1 MTERI
6 AEKRIKKLGRA
17 ATVLGGLAMAAA
29 GTGLALEAKP
39 AQAQDGGVT
48 NFAEASASPETGAA
62 TVAEEGF
69 TLQSGEYM
77 EVIPGDIIS
86 ADGSM
91 SDTLDGPIRPLYDT
105 DLNKD
110 PEITDTADTALF
122 INVVKPGIF
131 WADNGGY
138 VKRGLTGQ
146 QRDTYLY
153 LQRNSKVNGGFKY
166 ADVVDWTGY
175 DTTIDQG
182 QIVHDSENPLGNQG
196 ETVSRTP
203 EMTDPGQIIEY
214 VGANPDMD
222 PSVALALY
230 NSLIEDGFDVN
241 APENQATLQALIACL
256 CKIDGSCE
264 QPEPTQKPKP
274 TATPKPREV
283 CDPQD
288 DHIMEQG
295 DIYRVPPRYDDIIVQ
310 ADALIRIDKGP
321 WIRTYDDLGPTKS
334 VNVIRH
340 IGDSV
345 VRVKTPVG
353 GGDVQQFNDCASDA
367 VVTEWYQNDLKADS
381 RRLDRNSIKIDL
393 AK

>member
-1 MTERI
+1 MKN
-6 AEKRIKKLGRA
+6 EKQPGRLNKVLATA
-17 ATVLGGLAMAAA
+17 AGLALAAA
-29 GTGLALEAKP
+29 GTGMAVNANPTRGAE
-39 AQAQDGGVT
+39 GVT
-48 NFAEASASPETGAA
+48 TFASPSPEAGAA

-69 TLQSGEYM
+69 TLQSGQFM
-77 EVIPGDIIS
+77 KVLPGDIIS

-110 PEITDTADTALF
+110 PNITDTADTALF
-122 INVVKPGIF
+122 INVVEPGIF

-146 QRDTYLY
+146 QRETYLY

-175 DTTIDQG
+175 DTTVDQG

-203 EMTDPGQIIEY
+203 EITDPGQIIEY
-214 VGANPDMD
+214 VGANPNLD
-222 PSVALALY
+222 PTVAQKLLDT
-230 NSLIEDGFDVN
+230 LIENGFDVN
-241 APENQATLQALIACL
+241 APENQDTLQTLLACI
-256 CKIDGSCE
+256 CQCE
-264 QPEPTQKPKP
+264 PGEMPKATPGPTP
-274 TATPKPREV
+274 TPKPREV

-288 DHIMEQG
+288 DHIMKQG
-295 DIYRVPPRYDDIIVQ
+295 ETYRVPARYDDVIVQ
-310 ADALIRIDKGP
+310 ADAIIKIKDGRRVRV
-321 WIRTYDDLGPTKS
+321 IRTYDDLGPTRS

-340 IGDSV
+340 IGDAV
-345 VRVKTPVG
+345 VTVQTPVG
-353 GGDVQQFNDCASDA
+353 GGDVQQFNDCATDA

-393 AK
+393 NN